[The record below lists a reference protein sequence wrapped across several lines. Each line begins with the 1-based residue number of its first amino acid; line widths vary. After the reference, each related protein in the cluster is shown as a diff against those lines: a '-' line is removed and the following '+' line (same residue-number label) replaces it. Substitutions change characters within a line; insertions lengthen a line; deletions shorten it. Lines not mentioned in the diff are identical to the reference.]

1 MFKRST
7 ATVLWFFATWCM
19 WELLAYFTGWPRLL
33 GPVLATAAAA
43 VIGFDPMRAIW
54 SRRDDSGTDQ
64 PHETVNLRGVGLVH

>member
-19 WELLAYFTGWPRLL
+19 WELVAYFTGWPRLV

-43 VIGFDPMRAIW
+43 TIGFDPMRAIW
-54 SRRDDSGTDQ
+54 PGAMTAARIDPRR
-64 PHETVNLRGVGLVH
+64 R